1 MQAVLAVHSIVRWA
15 VLLFGIWTVL
25 NAITGL
31 TTKRA
36 FSKNDNISNLLFMIF
51 CDIQLLFGVFLLVM
65 GPWLDMFQ
73 FGMGEVMKNKVSRFF
88 IIEHGVMMIIAW
100 VLVHVGRVAVKKTA
114 EPRKHKTMLI
124 YFGIALLL
132 ILISIPWPF
141 RGELIGRNWFP
152 SI

>member
-51 CDIQLLFGVFLLVM
+51 CDIQLLFGILLLVM

-100 VLVHVGRVAVKKTA
+100 LLVHVGRVAVKRVNEAK
-114 EPRKHKTMLI
+114 KHKTMLI
-124 YFGIALLL
+124 YFGLALFL

-141 RGELIGRNWFP
+141 RDELIRRDWFP
-152 SI
+152 SF

>member
-51 CDIQLLFGVFLLVM
+51 CDIQLLFGILLLVM

-100 VLVHVGRVAVKKTA
+100 LLVHVGRVAVKKA
-114 EPRKHKTMLI
+114 NEAKKHKTMLI
-124 YFGIALLL
+124 YFGLALFL

-141 RGELIGRNWFP
+141 RDELIRRDWFP
-152 SI
+152 SF

>member
-1 MQAVLAVHSIVRWA
+1 MQAVLAVHNIVRWA
-15 VLLFGIWTVL
+15 VLVFGLWTVI

-31 TTKRA
+31 STKRV

-51 CDIQLLFGVFLLVM
+51 CDIQLLFGIFLLVM

-73 FGMGEVMKNKVSRFF
+73 YGMGEIMKNKVSRFF

-100 VLVHVGRVAVKKTA
+100 ILVHIGRVAVKKA
-114 EPRKHKTMLI
+114 DEANKHKTMLI

-132 ILISIPWPF
+132 ILMSIPWPF

-152 SI
+152 AI

>member
-15 VLLFGIWTVL
+15 VLVFGLWTVI

-31 TTKRA
+31 STKRV

-73 FGMGEVMKNKVSRFF
+73 YGMGEIMKNKVSRFF

-100 VLVHVGRVAVKKTA
+100 ILVHFGRVAVKKA
-114 EPRKHKTMLI
+114 DEANKHKTMLI

-152 SI
+152 AI